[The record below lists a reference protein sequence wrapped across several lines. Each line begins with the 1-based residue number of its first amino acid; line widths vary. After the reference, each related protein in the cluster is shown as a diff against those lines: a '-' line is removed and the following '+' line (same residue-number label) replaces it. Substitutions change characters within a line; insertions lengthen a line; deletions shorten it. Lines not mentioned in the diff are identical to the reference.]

1 MVAARFSVP
10 HAQLLRNIETDMPK
24 DEDDVERGLEADR
37 KLTKKMS
44 VRESMGACGPSR
56 RTSRSKTS

>member
-44 VRESMGACGPSR
+44 VMDGTGDFLKYSFARYRESR
-56 RTSRSKTS
+56 